1 MQSLSKND
9 LLVFKKLGLTRYIDG
24 MNIIHVLPEV
34 TQLPE
39 LSKQAKQRL
48 KWMDY
53 HYQGHTVAQT
63 CRYFGIVPKT
73 FYKWQK
79 RYNPHDLTSLEDKSR
94 CPKRTR
100 IWQVTREEERRI
112 LALRTRYIR
121 YGKMKLQV
129 IYQTTYS
136 ETISS

>member
-73 FYKWQK
+73 FHKWRK
-79 RYNPHDLTSLEDKSR
+79 LYDPNNLTTLEDRSR
-94 CPKRTR
+94 RPKNTR
-100 IWQVTREEERRI
+100 QWQVTREEERRI
-112 LALRTRYIR
+112 VLLRKRYRGILN
-121 YGKMKLQV
+121 G
-129 IYQTTYS
+129 
-136 ETISS
+136 